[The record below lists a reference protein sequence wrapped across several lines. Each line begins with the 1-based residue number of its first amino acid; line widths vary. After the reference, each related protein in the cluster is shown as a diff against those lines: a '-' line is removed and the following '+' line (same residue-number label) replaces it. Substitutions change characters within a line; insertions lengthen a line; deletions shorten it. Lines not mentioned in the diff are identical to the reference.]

1 MNTRLP
7 LRLPSLRDFGRD
19 ARLLILISGWTAVSF
34 FGVFSLLRTLY
45 ILRLGYGPA
54 YVGAYLSA
62 GALTFMVMGVPSGM
76 LGERF
81 GTRRVM
87 LVGSW
92 LWMIGMGLL
101 SLTELLQ
108 PPLRDLWP
116 FVSQIVLTLGWSAM
130 QVNTVPALMAV
141 TQDFNRSSAYA
152 LTSALRG
159 VGTFIGTLAG
169 GALPG
174 LFAVLFG
181 LDRALESATP
191 YGLALLLGSALG
203 SLSIILLARIEGGAA
218 APPERAAVQQRGPFP
233 ILPVAVMILYV
244 WLRHTG
250 WSSCQA
256 FCNPYLDTE
265 LALPT
270 SALGLLTSV
279 GQVAAIGATLM
290 IPRLAER
297 WNHGWVIAGSTALLA
312 GSLATLAFLPH
323 WSTAGLGLLGVQVS
337 SAIWLPALQI
347 FQMELVTEGWRG
359 LSYGAVTMAMGL
371 GFGSMSLAGGYVIE
385 AQGYRT
391 LFAAGVGLALAAT
404 VVMAAISQR
413 RQAKVVPV
421 LDSTKPTIGC

>member
-19 ARLLILISGWTAVSF
+19 ARLLILISGWTATSF

-45 ILRLGYGPA
+45 VLRLGYGPV
-54 YVGAYLSA
+54 YVGAYLSS
-62 GALTFMVMGVPSGM
+62 GALTFMVMGVPSGW

-87 LVGSW
+87 LVGAW
-92 LWMIGMGLL
+92 VWIIGMGLL

-116 FVSQIVLTLGWSAM
+116 FVSQIVLTLGWSAI

-141 TQDFNRSSAYA
+141 THDFNRSSAYA

-159 VGTFIGTLAG
+159 MGTFAGTLAG

-174 LFAVLFG
+174 LLAFLFG
-181 LDRALESATP
+181 LDRTLESPTP

-203 SLSIILLARIEGGAA
+203 LIAIVSLAKIEGGAA
-218 APPERAAVQQRGPFP
+218 APPDRAAVLQRGPFP
-233 ILPVAVMILYV
+233 LVPVAVMILYV
-244 WLRHTG
+244 YLRHTG
-250 WSSCQA
+250 WSTCQA
-256 FCNPYLDTE
+256 FCNPYIDTE

-270 SALGLLTSV
+270 SALGLLTSA
-279 GQVAAIGATLM
+279 GQLAAIGATLM

-297 WNHGWVIAGSTALLA
+297 WNHGWIIAGSTALLA
-312 GSLATLAFLPH
+312 GSLALLAFVPH
-323 WSTAGLGLLGVQVS
+323 WSAAGMGLLGVQVS
-337 SAIWLPALQI
+337 AALWLPALQV

-359 LSYGAVTMAMGL
+359 LSYGAITTAMGF
-371 GFGSMSLAGGYVIE
+371 GYGSMSLVGGYVIE
-385 AQGYRT
+385 AQGYGT
-391 LFAAGVGLALAAT
+391 LFATGIGLALAGT
-404 VVMAAISQR
+404 VVMVVISQR
-413 RQAKVVPV
+413 QQARLAPLVEVA
-421 LDSTKPTIGC
+421 D

>member
-7 LRLPSLRDFGRD
+7 MRLPSLRDFGRD
-19 ARLLILISGWTAVSF
+19 ARLLIHISGWTAVSF

-45 ILRLGYGPA
+45 VLRLGYGPA

-62 GALTFMVMGVPSGM
+62 GALTFMAMGVPSGM

-87 LVGSW
+87 LVGGW
-92 LWMIGMGLL
+92 IWMIGMALL
-101 SLTELLQ
+101 SLTEVL
-108 PPLRDLWP
+108 PPPFRDLWP
-116 FVSQIVLTLGWSAM
+116 FVSQIVLTLGWSAI

-159 VGTFIGTLAG
+159 AGTFAGTLLG

-174 LFAVLFG
+174 IFAFLFG
-181 LDRALESATP
+181 LDRTLESATP

-203 SLSIILLARIEGGAA
+203 LLAIISLARIEGGAA
-218 APPERAAVQQRGPFP
+218 APSNRAAMLERGPFP
-233 ILPVAVMILYV
+233 FVPIGVMILYV
-244 WLRHTG
+244 YLRHTG
-250 WSSCQA
+250 WSTCQA

-297 WNHGWVIAGSTALLA
+297 WNHGWVIVGSTALLA
-312 GSLATLAFLPH
+312 ASLAMLAFLPH

-337 SAIWLPALQI
+337 AAVWLPALQV

-359 LSYGAVTMAMGL
+359 LSYGAITMAMGL
-371 GFGSMSLAGGYVIE
+371 GYGSMSLIGGYVIE
-385 AQGYRT
+385 AQGYGT
-391 LFAAGVGLALAAT
+391 LFSTGLGLALAAT
-404 VVMAAISQR
+404 VVMAAISLRQR
-413 RQAKVVPV
+413 VIITPAIEVAN
-421 LDSTKPTIGC
+421 